1 MRLALRAFFYRANQQ
16 LNRLGNR
23 ETWLLTLVL
32 IGLIGLGQWGLNQL
46 SGWQEWQD
54 IDSDLAQRTSQVD
67 NLNTELADL
76 QQQQENPEQQELN
89 NQITRL
95 QRDIERTDEAIAAVT
110 DNLISPDNMVRVLR
124 RLLDRESGLSL
135 VQLETLPVET
145 TQATSA
151 SDANGSEIYR
161 HAITLE
167 LEGNFNAV
175 ARYIQAVED
184 SEWQIYWHSMSY
196 QIDTYPTG
204 RLSLTLYTLSSEEGW
219 LNV

>member
-32 IGLIGLGQWGLNQL
+32 IGLIGLGQWGLSQF

>member
-1 MRLALRAFFYRANQQ
+1 MRLALRALFYQANQQ
-16 LNRLGNR
+16 LNRLGSR

-32 IGLIGLGQWGLNQL
+32 IGFIGLAQWGLSQTA
-46 SGWQEWQD
+46 GWQEWQD
-54 IDSDLAQRTSQVD
+54 IDSDLAQRTNQIEEI
-67 NLNTELADL
+67 NAELANL
-76 QQQQENPEQQELN
+76 KQQQENPEQQELN
-89 NQITRL
+89 NQIARL

-135 VQLETLPVET
+135 VRMETLPVET

-151 SDANGSEIYR
+151 SDAEGSEIYR

-175 ARYIQAVED
+175 ARYIQAVEG
-184 SEWQIYWHSMSY
+184 SEWQVYWHSMTY